1 MNGRNEPG
9 LRETTVEQRTVFDV
23 GCGPPPSV
31 VVATALADLNDD
43 RAWQTD
49 FTLADTIDPD
59 ALDDLVTATRG
70 VRVSFPIQQ
79 SLVVVQGDGRI
90 EIRQRHE

>member
-1 MNGRNEPG
+1 MNWRNEPG
-9 LRETTVEQRTVFDV
+9 PRDTTVKQRTVFDA

-31 VVATALADLNDD
+31 IVATALADLDD
-43 RAWQTD
+43 DPAWQTD

>member
-1 MNGRNEPG
+1 M
-9 LRETTVEQRTVFDV
+9 FDA

-31 VVATALADLNDD
+31 VVATALADLDDD

-59 ALDDLVTATRG
+59 ALNDLVTATRG
-70 VRVSFPIQQ
+70 VRISFRIQQ
-79 SLVVVQGDGRI
+79 SLVIVQGDGRI
-90 EIRQRHE
+90 QIRRRHE